1 MSVMR
6 YAVMA
11 AAVVAILWP
20 AHSPRASGRLAGT
33 EWRIVEIHG
42 AKVVGGGTLR
52 FTQSTVRGKADCSA
66 FFGAFRETADSI
78 EIGGLNA
85 TRMACVGQKEI
96 EPPVLSGL
104 ERAKSYRVDGKSL
117 LLIDADGNPL
127 VRLSE

>member
-6 YAVMA
+6 YTVMA

-20 AHSPRASGRLAGT
+20 VSSPKASGRLAGT
-33 EWRIVEIHG
+33 EWRVVEIHG

-66 FFGAFRETADSI
+66 FFGAFRESAESI

-85 TRMACVGQKEI
+85 TRMTCAGKNEI

-104 ERAKSYRVDGKSL
+104 ERAKSYRLDGKSL
-117 LLIDADGNPL
+117 LLIDADGNPVLRL
-127 VRLSE
+127 VE